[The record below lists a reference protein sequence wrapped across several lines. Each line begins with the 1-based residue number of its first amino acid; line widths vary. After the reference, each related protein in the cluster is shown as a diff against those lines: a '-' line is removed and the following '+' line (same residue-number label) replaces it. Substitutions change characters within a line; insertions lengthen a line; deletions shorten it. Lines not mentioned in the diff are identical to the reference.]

1 MAHQDR
7 AEEEGEVA
15 AGVAEEATMIAETT
29 DLLILRQEEMAG
41 LLSGWVH
48 LLCLEVQ
55 LHRPEVDHGAADQVE
70 VVAVDGAAVL
80 PLLTANNLLRIL
92 RAAALLPTVAHPSTD
107 LAPVALDL
115 VLVVMAH
122 LDPLPD
128 QLLVTV
134 VEMLE
139 VVERES
145 LDWPV
150 LPVMAPTVRQ
160 VDDLL
165 PMGADLLATCNKVL
179 DHPVTALQ
187 LEEDKALDLLLATQ
201 PSLQIPGLS
210 NSNKQFPPGS
220 NLVSNHSRHYQAMR
234 ILITR
239 IQRMAE
245 ASKKQIQH

>member
-1 MAHQDR
+1 MAQDQDR
-7 AEEEGEVA
+7 VAEVA
-15 AGVAEEATMIAETT
+15 AAVVVVEEATMIAETT
-29 DLLILRQEEMAG
+29 DLLILHQEEMAG

-70 VVAVDGAAVL
+70 AVAVDGAAVL

-92 RAAALLPTVAHPSTD
+92 RAVALLPTVVHPSTD
-107 LAPVALDL
+107 LAPEALDP

-139 VVERES
+139 VAERAL

-160 VDDLL
+160 EDDLL
-165 PMGADLLATCNKVL
+165 PMVADLQATFNKVL
-179 DHPVTALQ
+179 DHPVTAHQ
-187 LEEDKALDLLLATQ
+187 LEEEQALDPLLATQ
-201 PSLQIPGLS
+201 PCLQIPGLS
-210 NSNKQFPPGS
+210 NSNNQFPPGS

-239 IQRMAE
+239 IQRTAE